1 MAVLVGL
8 VLGVVA
14 AYRRADIRFG
24 VVLIIP
30 LGVAAVEIVVNAARF
45 GVAAMA
51 AWTPILLTLTVGATA
66 AAFAGGRWLRG
77 RRHPDGTRNDVSS
90 SEPIG

>member
-24 VVLIIP
+24 VVLIVP

-51 AWTPILLTLTVGATA
+51 VWTPILLTLTVGANR
-66 AAFAGGRWLRG
+66 GGVCRGRWLRG
-77 RRHPDGTRNDVSS
+77 RRHPDGMRTS
-90 SEPIG
+90 G

>member
-14 AYRRADIRFG
+14 AYRRADVRLG

-30 LGVAAVEIVVNAARF
+30 LGVAAVEIIVSAARF
-45 GVAAMA
+45 GVAATA
-51 AWTPILLTLTVGATA
+51 VWTPILVMLTVGATA

-77 RRHPDGTRNDVSS
+77 RRHPDGRTRTSS
-90 SEPIG
+90 